1 MFFLIITWQ
10 LYPLDLYSPQSFCSI
25 WQCWPLPFGYIF
37 FLSKY
42 CSIQLLILSNFLFMI
57 EKAINFHEFSQS
69 TKIYSISPACQH
81 FAKYN
86 TTLIAKELT
95 ILMGRQIYNEFK
107 HSIIFLKVRSITV
120 KRLRKEGILN
130 NL

>member
-1 MFFLIITWQ
+1 M
-10 LYPLDLYSPQSFCSI
+10 
-25 WQCWPLPFGYIF
+25 
-37 FLSKY
+37 
-42 CSIQLLILSNFLFMI
+42 
-57 EKAINFHEFSQS
+57 
-69 TKIYSISPACQH
+69 YSISPVCQH

-86 TTLIAKELT
+86 TTLISKELT